1 MIVVAPTE
9 LVFDDD
15 DAALGILSDQID
27 AEVACWSFLARIG
40 EFAANDPA

>member
-15 DAALGILSDQID
+15 DPTLGILSDQID
-27 AEVACWSFLARIG
+27 AEVTCRSFLAGIG
-40 EFAANDPA
+40 EFEANDPA